1 MAHAY
6 WYFDFISPF
15 AYLQFKRFA
24 SLPADLQITP
34 VPVVFG
40 ALLVNWGQLGPA
52 EIPTKRRFVYRFFQW
67 NANKQGV
74 PFQMPRK
81 HPFHPLP
88 ALRLSVAAG
97 GQIEQIRAIF
107 EITNW
112 QGIQPDAPE
121 GVAAITRAVGITD
134 LETAMSDAH
143 VKQALRDNTEQAIT
157 SGVLGVPSF
166 VIDDQVF
173 WGGNA
178 TEILLDYLDDPAL
191 VQTQEMER
199 ISEMP
204 MGLTRQS

>member
-1 MAHAY
+1 
-6 WYFDFISPF
+6 
-15 AYLQFKRFA
+15 
-24 SLPADLQITP
+24 
-34 VPVVFG
+34 
-40 ALLVNWGQLGPA
+40 
-52 EIPTKRRFVYRFFQW
+52 
-67 NANKQGV
+67 
-74 PFQMPRK
+74 
-81 HPFHPLP
+81 
-88 ALRLSVAAG
+88 
-97 GQIEQIRAIF
+97 
-107 EITNW
+107 
-112 QGIQPDAPE
+112 
-121 GVAAITRAVGITD
+121 
-134 LETAMSDAH
+134 MSDAH